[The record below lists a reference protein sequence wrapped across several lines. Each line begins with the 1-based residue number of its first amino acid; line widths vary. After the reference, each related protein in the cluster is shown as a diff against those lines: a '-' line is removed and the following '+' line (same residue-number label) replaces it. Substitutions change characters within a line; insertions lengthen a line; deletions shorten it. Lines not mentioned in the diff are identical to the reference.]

1 MTARKIL
8 VLFAHPQLDRSV
20 ANARLVDEAQS
31 MSGVT
36 FVDLYRE
43 YPRMEIDIDRE
54 QKRVEAHDVLVFQ
67 HPLFWYSTPAIL
79 KEWQDLV
86 LEFGWAYGSGGRALD
101 GKIFLSAI
109 TTGGDQKAYSDEG
122 YQHFDIRELLRPFE
136 QTAALCHMTFLPPFV
151 LYAAGHAV
159 EEGRLEPHA
168 LKYRKL
174 LEALR
179 DDRLDIS
186 TALKRHTLDE
196 ETDQL
201 IGEGR

>member
-20 ANARLVDEAQS
+20 ANARLVDEVQS
-31 MSGVT
+31 MPGVT

-151 LYAAGHAV
+151 LYAAGHSV

-196 ETDQL
+196 DTDQL

>member
-8 VLFAHPQLDRSV
+8 VLFAHPQLDRSF
-20 ANARLVDEAQS
+20 ANARLVDEVQS

-168 LKYRKL
+168 VKYRKL

-196 ETDQL
+196 DTDQL